1 MALSIPS
8 GVFSVYN
15 EAVALFTRT
24 AKLVFP
30 ERREP
35 CPNCYLNTMGTS
47 NRSVNIYK
55 PGGPYP
61 FERGMPCPY
70 CGGKGYEAV
79 EASEDV
85 EVRIYYDHKSWV
97 NVGIPINVPDGTI
110 QTICDMTNLSSI
122 EKCKYMIPQY
132 DGIQNYDTSAR
143 YERDGASIP
152 QGFKQNPTKYA
163 VTFWN
168 RMNG

>member
-1 MALSIPS
+1 MAINIPS

-15 EAVALFTRT
+15 EAISLFTRT

-30 ERREP
+30 EKREQ
-35 CPNCYLNTMGTS
+35 CPNCFLDTMGTS
-47 NRSVNIYK
+47 TRSVSIYRS
-55 PGGPYP
+55 GGPYP

-70 CGGKGYEAV
+70 CEGKGYKAV
-79 EASEDV
+79 ETSEDV
-85 EVRIYYDHKSWV
+85 SLRIYYDRKSWV
-97 NVGIPINVPDGTI
+97 SIGVPINIPEGAI
-110 QTICDMTNLSSI
+110 QTICDMADLPKLA
-122 EKCKYMIPQY
+122 KCKYMIPEY

-152 QGFKQNPTKYA
+152 QGFKQNPTKNA

>member
-15 EAVALFTRT
+15 EAVSLFTRT

-30 ERREP
+30 EKKEQ
-35 CPNCYLNTMGTS
+35 CPNCYLDTMGTR
-47 NRSVNIYK
+47 NRSVSYYRA
-55 PGGPYP
+55 GGPYP

-70 CGGKGYEAV
+70 CGGKGYKAVEVTEAV
-79 EASEDV
+79 SL
-85 EVRIYYDHKSWV
+85 RIYYDQKSWV
-97 NVGIPINVPDGTI
+97 NIGVPINVPDGAI
-110 QTICDMTNLSSI
+110 QTICDMANLASV
-122 EKCKYMIPQY
+122 EKCKYMIPEY

-143 YERDGASIP
+143 YERDGVSIP

-163 VTFWN
+163 VTFWK